1 MGVGAAPSDAA
12 HFVGKLSAGGREKGD
27 GMSDQIQ
34 ADPAQLAEATKGMSD
49 EELAQAIKDIGVD
62 QTLKNI
68 FNGMQESFVPDRA
81 QGVDSVVQYDITTD
95 DGTKSYSVKIS
106 NGTCTATEG
115 TTDDPRL
122 TIQIGL
128 VDFVRLI
135 FNQVQGPQLF
145 MGGKMKLKGD
155 MMWAMQMQN
164 YFKRDF

>member
-1 MGVGAAPSDAA
+1 MP
-12 HFVGKLSAGGREKGD
+12 
-27 GMSDQIQ
+27 DQIQ

-49 EELAQAIKDIGVD
+49 EELAQAINDLGIDTVL
-62 QTLKNI
+62 QNI
-68 FNGMQESFVPDRA
+68 FTGMQDSFQPERA
-81 QGVDSVVQYDITTD
+81 QGVDSTVQYDIDTPE
-95 DGTKSYSVKIS
+95 GTKSYSVKIS
-106 NGTCTATEG
+106 NGTCTATAG
-115 TTDDPRL
+115 TSDDPRL
-122 TIQIGL
+122 TIGIGL